1 MIKKLYSL
9 FKIGRTLAKA
19 DALNYFEEIYN
30 PPLIVIIVF
39 KILGFN
45 FKSTNQY
52 TSTPSNEKFISAV
65 KKLGPTFIK
74 LGQFLGTR
82 PDIVGEVLALD
93 LQKLQDRM
101 PAFSLSQAKESLRSE
116 LGELT
121 YSKISNISEPI
132 AAASIAQVHFANINN
147 SEKQVA
153 IKILRPNIEKIF
165 NEELEALM
173 LLAYLIELFLP
184 KTRRLKLVEVIYL
197 LKEITS
203 IEMDLRFEAAAANEL
218 KNNTENDPHFKVPLI
233 YWDFTSKRILTLEK
247 VDGIPIRDLGKIND
261 SKINKKELA
270 KSVIQN
276 FLRQAVGD
284 GFFHGDMHQGNLFV
298 DLEGNIIPVDFG
310 IMGRLDKDNRKYLAD
325 ILYGFIQRDYEK
337 VADVHFKA
345 GLVPSNESKESFSQ
359 ALRSIGE
366 PIFGQSIKNISAGKL
381 LAQLFEITERF
392 NMTTQPQLLLLQ
404 KNMVVV
410 EGVARSLDEE
420 ANIWDISKPILE
432 GWLTREISPKA
443 QFEQAINTTGEIL
456 EKLPTIPKLMD
467 QATKALEL
475 FVAKSNSVYTDPTIS
490 KNLELAKNKL
500 KNEKNS
506 FIIKMLV
513 GLIIL
518 LLLFK

>member
-1 MIKKLYSL
+1 
-9 FKIGRTLAKA
+9 
-19 DALNYFEEIYN
+19 
-30 PPLIVIIVF
+30 
-39 KILGFN
+39 
-45 FKSTNQY
+45 
-52 TSTPSNEKFISAV
+52 
-65 KKLGPTFIK
+65 
-74 LGQFLGTR
+74 
-82 PDIVGEVLALD
+82 
-93 LQKLQDRM
+93 
-101 PAFSLSQAKESLRSE
+101 
-116 LGELT
+116 
-121 YSKISNISEPI
+121 
-132 AAASIAQVHFANINN
+132 
-147 SEKQVA
+147 
-153 IKILRPNIEKIF
+153 
-165 NEELEALM
+165 
-173 LLAYLIELFLP
+173 
-184 KTRRLKLVEVIYL
+184 
-197 LKEITS
+197 
-203 IEMDLRFEAAAANEL
+203 MDLRFEAAAANEL

-247 VDGIPIRDLGKIND
+247 VDGIPIRDLEKIND

-270 KSVIQN
+270 KCVIQN

-456 EKLPTIPKLMD
+456 ERLPTIPKLMD

-506 FIIKMLV
+506 FIIKVLV

-518 LLLFK
+518 MLLFK